1 MVTEREELTFI
12 KRTSDH
18 DSNEKQITIC
28 LYFHKVLSFI
38 FAATAIFS
46 YIITNIIM
54 LKITLTF
61 FLNN

>member
-46 YIITNIIM
+46 NCKY
-54 LKITLTF
+54 
-61 FLNN
+61 